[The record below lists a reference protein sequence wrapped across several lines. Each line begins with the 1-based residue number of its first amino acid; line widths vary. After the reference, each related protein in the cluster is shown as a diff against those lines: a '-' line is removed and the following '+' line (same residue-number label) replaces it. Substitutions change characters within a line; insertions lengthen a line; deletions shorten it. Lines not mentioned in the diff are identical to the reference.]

1 MRSENKKGWKLQV
14 SSRSENKKFGRSKE
28 ILSEVEEKLY
38 MSDVYQELSPTQR
51 KSLAFLKSELSDG
64 SPREVVELQRKARAK
79 GIPTRSLTASRK
91 MLRIA
96 VFRESQCGAFFWKM
110 VDEE

>member
-1 MRSENKKGWKLQV
+1 MSESRKAGSCKFPAGAKAKKL
-14 SSRSENKKFGRSKE
+14 GRSKE

-64 SPREVVELQRKARAK
+64 LPREVVELQRKARAK

-110 VDEE
+110 ADGE